1 MKMKSLK
8 EILEFTYTVKDDSYI
23 KDIRVGLSLTEE
35 DFARKVFNS
44 SALDVKKWEQSNY
57 KLGDLSSNQRKQLKE
72 FVFSLENF
80 LYKMIYGDDSAE
92 VARILNQM

>member
-1 MKMKSLK
+1 MKSLK
-8 EILEFTYTVKDDSYI
+8 EILEFTYEVKDDSYI

-35 DFARKVFNS
+35 DFARKVFNL

-57 KLGDLSSNQRKQLKE
+57 KLGDLSSNQRKQLKD

-92 VARILNQM
+92 VARMLNQM

>member
-1 MKMKSLK
+1 MKSLK

-35 DFARKVFNS
+35 DFARKVFNL

-57 KLGDLSSNQRKQLKE
+57 KLGDLSSNQRKHLKE
-72 FVFSLENF
+72 FVFSLEKF

-92 VARILNQM
+92 VERILNQM

>member
-8 EILEFTYTVKDDSYI
+8 EILEFTYTVKDNSYI

-35 DFARKVFNS
+35 DFARKVFNL

>member
-1 MKMKSLK
+1 MKSLK
-8 EILEFTYTVKDDSYI
+8 EILEFTYEVKDDSYI

-35 DFARKVFNS
+35 DFARKVFNL

-57 KLGDLSSNQRKQLKE
+57 KLCDLPSHQRKQLKE

-80 LYKMIYGDDSAE
+80 LYKMIYGDDSDE
-92 VARILNQM
+92 IEKVLNY

>member
-1 MKMKSLK
+1 MKDFK
-8 EILEFTYTVKDDSYI
+8 EILEFTYEVKDDFYI

-35 DFARKVFNS
+35 DFARKVFKL

-57 KLGDLSSNQRKQLKE
+57 KLGDLSSYQRKQLKE

-80 LYKMIYGDDSAE
+80 LYKMIYGDDSDE
-92 VARILNQM
+92 IEKVFNY

>member
-35 DFARKVFNS
+35 DFARKVFNL

>member
-1 MKMKSLK
+1 MKSLK

>member
-35 DFARKVFNS
+35 DFARKVFNL
-44 SALDVKKWEQSNY
+44 SALDVKKWKQSNY

>member
-1 MKMKSLK
+1 MKSLK

-35 DFARKVFNS
+35 DFARKVFNL
-44 SALDVKKWEQSNY
+44 SALDVNKWEQSNY

>member
-1 MKMKSLK
+1 MKSLK

-35 DFARKVFNS
+35 DFARKVFNL

-80 LYKMIYGDDSAE
+80 LYKMIHGDDSAD
-92 VARILNQM
+92 VAKILNQM

>member
-1 MKMKSLK
+1 MKSLK

-35 DFARKVFNS
+35 DFARKVFNL

>member
-35 DFARKVFNS
+35 DFARKVFNL

-80 LYKMIYGDDSAE
+80 LYKMIYGDDSAD

>member
-1 MKMKSLK
+1 MKSLK
-8 EILEFTYTVKDDSYI
+8 DVLEFTYTVDDDSYI

-35 DFARKVFNS
+35 DFARKVFNL

-80 LYKMIYGDDSAE
+80 LYKMIYGDDSDE
-92 VARILNQM
+92 IEKVFNY

>member
-1 MKMKSLK
+1 MKSLK

-35 DFARKVFNS
+35 DFARKVFNL

-92 VARILNQM
+92 AARILNQM

>member
-35 DFARKVFNS
+35 DFARKVFNL

-72 FVFSLENF
+72 FVFH
-80 LYKMIYGDDSAE
+80 
-92 VARILNQM
+92 

>member
-35 DFARKVFNS
+35 DFARKVFNL
-44 SALDVKKWEQSNY
+44 SALDVNKWEQSNY

>member
-35 DFARKVFNS
+35 DFARKVFNL
-44 SALDVKKWEQSNY
+44 SALDVKTWEQSNY